1 MKAKT
6 NKSRASAK
14 SRSLGQKKRTSR
26 NRKGNPK
33 SKPKSYKP
41 KVVTYVF
48 TEEDY
53 NNDNGILTSVWGPS
67 LWHTLHC
74 ISVNYPLNPS
84 TDDKRHYKNFIMSL
98 RYVLPCGKCRE
109 NLTDNLKLHPLT
121 ATALKSRENF
131 SKWMY
136 ELHEVVNT
144 ALKKRSGLT
153 FRDVQDRYEH
163 FRARCGHKNSSVPSR
178 VQSGGGVA
186 RNAEYGCVNSVYG
199 IKAKCQIHI
208 VPQSTKG
215 CSLMIDKKCVGHSS
229 A

>member
-1 MKAKT
+1 MKT
-6 NKSRASAK
+6 NKSIK
-14 SRSLGQKKRTSR
+14 SRSINKKTRTSKNIKSRR
-26 NRKGNPK
+26 N
-33 SKPKSYKP
+33 SHKP

-48 TEEDY
+48 TEEEY

-67 LWHTLHC
+67 LWHALHC
-74 ISVNYPLNPS
+74 ISVNYPVNPS
-84 TDDKRHYKNFIMSL
+84 TNDKRNYKNFVMSL

-121 ATALKSRENF
+121 ATALKNRRNF

-163 FRARCGHKNSSVPSR
+163 FRARCGHKNPSPPKSAPSR
-178 VQSGGGVA
+178 VQSGGGSKHS
-186 RNAEYGCVNSVYG
+186 EGGCVNSVYG
-199 IKAKCQIHI
+199 VKAKCQIHI

-215 CSLMIDKKCVGHSS
+215 CSIMIDKKCIGRSS
-229 A
+229 I

>member
-1 MKAKT
+1 MKTKT
-6 NKSRASAK
+6 KKSRTSIK
-14 SRSLGQKKRTSR
+14 SRKRTSR
-26 NRKGNPK
+26 NR
-33 SKPKSYKP
+33 KPKSYKP

-74 ISVNYPLNPS
+74 ISVNYPVNPS
-84 TDDKRHYKNFIMSL
+84 TDDKRNYKNFIMSL

-109 NLTDNLKLHPLT
+109 NLTDNFKLHPLT
-121 ATALKSRENF
+121 ATALKNRRNF

-163 FRARCGHKNSSVPSR
+163 FRARCGHKNPSLPASR

-186 RNAEYGCVNSVYG
+186 ENTEHGCVNSVYG
-199 IKAKCQIHI
+199 IKSKCQIHI

-215 CSLMIDKKCVGHSS
+215 CSLMIDKKCIGRSS
-229 A
+229 T